1 MKRLT
6 KSSTNRVMSGI
17 LGGVGEYF
25 NIDPVIIRILFV
37 IFSIAT
43 GGWGGVVLY
52 IIGMVIIPEG
62 DFGRKSDTSEHSEST
77 FETEWTDSSSTSTTR
92 EWSSS
97 SSSGARSGGLIIGII
112 FILIGGVFLLNN
124 LLDYNILH
132 YVMKFR
138 EYFWGTILVAIGLL
152 LIFLGGKKR

>member
-25 NIDPVIIRILFV
+25 NIDPVIVRILFV
-37 IFSIAT
+37 IFAIAT

-52 IIGMVIIPEG
+52 LIGMFIIPER
-62 DFGRKSDTSEHSEST
+62 DSKWKSDETESISNT
-77 FETEWTDSSSTSTTR
+77 FDAEWTDGSKSTTNQWTSSSTGR
-92 EWSSS
+92 
-97 SSSGARSGGLIIGII
+97 SGSGGLIIGIL
-112 FILIGGVFLLNN
+112 FIMIGAVFLLNN
-124 LLDYNILH
+124 LLDYNIIH

-152 LIFLGGKKR
+152 MILLGGKKR